1 MDKQELRKRSMEIRK
16 NIPNKEQKNN
26 AIYNAIISCDE
37 YNAANIIAI
46 YNSMGSEV
54 NTKEIILYSLLKQK
68 IVLLPKIDGEDMLFV
83 RVDSNTKYALS
94 KFGTLE
100 PIEGEIYDPDKIDL
114 FIVPGLAFDINGNRL
129 GYGGGYYD
137 RYLRELRAVKIGL
150 AFEEQ
155 LVNSIPTE
163 EKDIPLNIIQTE
175 ENRYVRR
182 VNNDETPKRLVM
194 EPTRVR
200 K

>member
-1 MDKQELRKRSMEIRK
+1 MDKQELRKKSMEIRK

-37 YNAANIIAI
+37 YNDANIIAI

-54 NTKEIILYSLLKQK
+54 NTKEIIMYSLLKQK
-68 IVLLPKIDGEDMLFV
+68 VVLLPKIEGEDMLFV
-83 RVDSNTKYALS
+83 RVNANTKYALS
-94 KFGTLE
+94 KFGILE
-100 PIEGEIYDPDKIDL
+100 PTEGEIYNPDKIDL

-150 AFEEQ
+150 AYEEQ

-182 VNNDETPKRLVM
+182 VSNDETPKRLVM
-194 EPTRVR
+194 EPTRIR
-200 K
+200 S